1 MPVSL
6 TTSINDLFNLVSM
19 QAQEK
24 KIQINIDVDDEVNRD
39 VLMFDDLRIRSV
51 ILNLV
56 LNAIKFSSEGGRIDI

>member
-1 MPVSL
+1 
-6 TTSINDLFNLVSM
+6 M

-24 KIQINIDVDDEVNRD
+24 KIQISIDVDDEVNRD